1 LVITTSTLTPVLPDV
16 ALLWELHS
24 ETDAR
29 ARCVYHSN
37 LRGIGCEPTTNL
49 RHVVAVTVGD
59 SEPIRHEHQSEAEAL
74 EEASYLL
81 DDFVFRGWT
90 TLVYRDPRLD

>member
-1 LVITTSTLTPVLPDV
+1 MVITTSTLTPVLPDV

-37 LRGIGCEPTTNL
+37 LC
-49 RHVVAVTVGD
+49 HVVAVTVGD

>member
-1 LVITTSTLTPVLPDV
+1 MVITTSTLTLVMPDV

-37 LRGIGCEPTTNL
+37 LR
-49 RHVVAVTVGD
+49 HAVAVTVGD